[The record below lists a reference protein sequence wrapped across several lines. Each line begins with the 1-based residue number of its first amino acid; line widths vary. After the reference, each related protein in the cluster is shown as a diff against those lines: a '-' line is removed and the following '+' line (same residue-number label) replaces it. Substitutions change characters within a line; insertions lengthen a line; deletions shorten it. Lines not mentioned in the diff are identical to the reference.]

1 MRDEAPGMPTG
12 WALVALLVVFVVG
25 LFLLGP
31 RLFAPKT
38 QEEANAWVQIRAT
51 GEANTQQLIADWENT
66 IRTLGSIAVSRAQV
80 QEIATD
86 QPVATPV
93 PPEAPP
99 EVQAKSRSQQIH
111 EQRFWAFANE
121 WEGKHWIEPGVG
133 SIQCVGGVK
142 RYMADALGMEY
153 LIWAPR
159 DPNAGFPPLAIR
171 DYLDGMA
178 SIVRPEG
185 TANVPGIGQVPFK
198 IKVLSPGEEF
208 ELGDIVILGRL
219 DQNSWSN
226 PGHTGIFVEYANP
239 EKTAIIIFD
248 QNGGSGSSTPG
259 PDSYGF
265 HQFPVSS
272 LNELAIGLRVEFQ
285 LP

>member
-1 MRDEAPGMPTG
+1 MRDQGPGMPTG
-12 WALVALLVVFVVG
+12 GALVVLLVLFVGG

-31 RLFAPKT
+31 HLFAPKT
-38 QEEANAWVQIRAT
+38 QLEADTWVQIRVT

-80 QEIATD
+80 QEIATA

-99 EVQAKSRSQQIH
+99 EVQVVSKS
-111 EQRFWAFANE
+111 EQLNHDLFWAFANE
-121 WEGKHWIEPGVG
+121 WEGKYWIEPGVG
-133 SIQCVGGVK
+133 TIQCVGGVK
-142 RYMADALGMEY
+142 RYMADALGIEY
-153 LIWAPR
+153 LIWAPT
-159 DPNAGFPPLAIR
+159 DSYKGFPPLAIR
-171 DYLDGMA
+171 DYLNGMGG
-178 SIVRPEG
+178 IVNPEG
-185 TANVPGIGQVPFK
+185 TANVPGIGPVPYK
-198 IKVLSPGEEF
+198 IKVIYPGEQ
-208 ELGDIVILGRL
+208 LKIGDIVILGRL

-226 PGHTGIFVEYANP
+226 PGHTGIFVEYSADKNG
-239 EKTAIIIFD
+239 IIIFD